1 MTGTAIAPAGLEAAD
16 ILAELHARGFDEVWD
31 AATFGQLLALPG
43 SFALLA
49 SADDIPAG
57 FIVMRVAADEAEI
70 LTLAVDPEKRRAG
83 TGRALLD
90 AGLALAR
97 EMGAVK
103 AFLEVSERN
112 AAAIALYTG
121 AGWQE
126 TGRRARYYADGSDA
140 LMLSVSLA

>member
-1 MTGTAIAPAGLEAAD
+1 MTGTAIAPAGREAAD
-16 ILAELHARGFDEVWD
+16 ILAELHARSFDEVWD

-49 SADDIPAG
+49 IAGDTPAG
-57 FIVMRVAADEAEI
+57 FIMMRVAADEAEI

-83 TGRALLD
+83 TGRTLLD